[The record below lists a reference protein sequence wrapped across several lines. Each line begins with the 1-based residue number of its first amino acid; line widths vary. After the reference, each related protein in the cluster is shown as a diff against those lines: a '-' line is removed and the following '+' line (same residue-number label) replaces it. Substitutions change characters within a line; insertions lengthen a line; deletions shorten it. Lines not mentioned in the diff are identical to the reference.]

1 MTKSEIRSFVKG
13 LVRGI
18 SVEERARFS
27 EALKEEVVGLECWR
41 SAKEVMLFFSLPD
54 EVDMLPLIRAALAE
68 QKRIYLPRVIA
79 TKVSRDVDVCEV
91 AEGNTLAMGGTL
103 PKKSEQ
109 AMGSTLPM
117 RGTLPKKSTLPAGNT
132 VSGEEMILEVRELAP
147 GLMPG
152 QSRPGQL
159 AQMLPP
165 KQLAQMLPPEQLAQ
179 MLPPGQLAQMLPPE
193 QLEQMLPPGQLPPE
207 LLEQILPHEQLPPG
221 QLAPGRWGIWEPTDE
236 APLLSDYSRLDL
248 VVVPGVAFSSDG
260 KRLGRGKSFYD
271 RFLPLVP
278 RAAFVGVCY
287 PCQVVEQIPADPWDI
302 GMDIVCCG
310 KKR

>member
-18 SVEERARFS
+18 SVEERARCS

-79 TKVSRDVDVCEV
+79 TQVSRGVDVCEV
-91 AEGNTLAMGGTL
+91 AEGNTLAMRGTLAMESSL

-109 AMGSTLPM
+109 AMGN
-117 RGTLPKKSTLPAGNT
+117 TLPKESTLPAGNT
-132 VSGEEMILEVRELAP
+132 VSGEEMILEIRELAP

-152 QSRPGQL
+152 MLRPGQLRPGQL
-159 AQMLPP
+159 AQM
-165 KQLAQMLPPEQLAQ
+165 
-179 MLPPGQLAQMLPPE
+179 
-193 QLEQMLPPGQLPPE
+193 
-207 LLEQILPHEQLPPG
+207 LPPG

>member
-79 TKVSRDVDVCEV
+79 TKVSRDVNVCEV
-91 AEGNTLAMGGTL
+91 AEGNTL
-103 PKKSEQ
+103 PKE
-109 AMGSTLPM
+109 
-117 RGTLPKKSTLPAGNT
+117 STLPAGDT
-132 VSGEEMILEVRELAP
+132 VSCEEMILEVRELAP
-147 GLMPG
+147 G
-152 QSRPGQL
+152 QL
-159 AQMLPP
+159 AL
-165 KQLAQMLPPEQLAQ
+165 
-179 MLPPGQLAQMLPPE
+179 GQ
-193 QLEQMLPPGQLPPE
+193 
-207 LLEQILPHEQLPPG
+207 
-221 QLAPGRWGIWEPTDE
+221 WGIWEPTDE

-310 KKR
+310 EKR

>member
-18 SVEERARFS
+18 SVEERTRFS

-79 TKVSRDVDVCEV
+79 TQVSRGVDVCEV

-117 RGTLPKKSTLPAGNT
+117 RGTLPKESTLPAGNGER
-132 VSGEEMILEVRELAP
+132 GEEMVLEVRELAP
-147 GLMPG
+147 GLI
-152 QSRPGQL
+152 PGQL
-159 AQMLPP
+159 R
-165 KQLAQMLPPEQLAQ
+165 PEQLAQ

-193 QLEQMLPPGQLPPE
+193 QLAQMLPPKQLAQMLPPE
-207 LLEQILPHEQLPPG
+207 
-221 QLAPGRWGIWEPTDE
+221 QLALGRWGIWEPTDE

>member
-1 MTKSEIRSFVKG
+1 MNDVVKTIIPSG
-13 LVRGI
+13 NG
-18 SVEERARFS
+18 ER
-27 EALKEEVVGLECWR
+27 
-41 SAKEVMLFFSLPD
+41 
-54 EVDMLPLIRAALAE
+54 
-68 QKRIYLPRVIA
+68 
-79 TKVSRDVDVCEV
+79 
-91 AEGNTLAMGGTL
+91 
-103 PKKSEQ
+103 
-109 AMGSTLPM
+109 
-117 RGTLPKKSTLPAGNT
+117 
-132 VSGEEMILEVRELAP
+132 GEEMVLEVRELAP

-152 QSRPGQL
+152 QLRPGQLRPGQL

-165 KQLAQMLPPEQLAQ
+165 GQLAQMLPPEQLAQ
-179 MLPPGQLAQMLPPE
+179 MLPPGQLAL
-193 QLEQMLPPGQLPPE
+193 GQ
-207 LLEQILPHEQLPPG
+207 
-221 QLAPGRWGIWEPTDE
+221 WGIWEPTDE

-310 KKR
+310 EKR

>member
-1 MTKSEIRSFVKG
+1 
-13 LVRGI
+13 
-18 SVEERARFS
+18 
-27 EALKEEVVGLECWR
+27 
-41 SAKEVMLFFSLPD
+41 MLCFSLPD
-54 EVDMLPLIRAALAE
+54 EVDMLPLIRPALAE
-68 QKRIYLPRVIA
+68 QKRIYLPRVSA
-79 TKVSRDVDVCEV
+79 TQVSRGVDVCKV
-91 AEGNTLAMGGTL
+91 AEGNTLA
-103 PKKSEQ
+103 
-109 AMGSTLPM
+109 M
-117 RGTLPKKSTLPAGNT
+117 RGTLPKKSTLPAGNI

-147 GLMPG
+147 GMMPGGLMPG
-152 QSRPGQL
+152 QLRPG
-159 AQMLPP
+159 
-165 KQLAQMLPPEQLAQ
+165 QLAQMLPPEQLAQ
-179 MLPPGQLAQMLPPE
+179 MLPPEQLAQMLPPE
-193 QLEQMLPPGQLPPE
+193 
-207 LLEQILPHEQLPPG
+207 

>member
-18 SVEERARFS
+18 SVEERTRFS

-41 SAKEVMLFFSLPD
+41 SANEVMLFFSLPD

-79 TKVSRDVDVCEV
+79 TKVSRGVDVCEV

-103 PKKSEQ
+103 PKKS
-109 AMGSTLPM
+109 
-117 RGTLPKKSTLPAGNT
+117 TLPAGKI

-147 GLMPG
+147 GMMPEELMPA
-152 QSRPGQL
+152 QLRPGQME
-159 AQMLPP
+159 QI
-165 KQLAQMLPPEQLAQ
+165 LPPEQLAQ
-179 MLPPGQLAQMLPPE
+179 MLPPGQLAL
-193 QLEQMLPPGQLPPE
+193 
-207 LLEQILPHEQLPPG
+207 
-221 QLAPGRWGIWEPTDE
+221 GRWGIWEPTDE

>member
-18 SVEERARFS
+18 SVEERTRFS

-79 TKVSRDVDVCEV
+79 TQVSRGADVCEV
-91 AEGNTLAMGGTL
+91 AEGNTL
-103 PKKSEQ
+103 PKKSTL

-117 RGTLPKKSTLPAGNT
+117 ESTLPAGNT
-132 VSGEEMILEVRELAP
+132 VSCEEMILEVRELA
-147 GLMPG
+147 
-152 QSRPGQL
+152 
-159 AQMLPP
+159 
-165 KQLAQMLPPEQLAQ
+165 
-179 MLPPGQLAQMLPPE
+179 
-193 QLEQMLPPGQLPPE
+193 
-207 LLEQILPHEQLPPG
+207 PG

-287 PCQVVEQIPADPWDI
+287 PCQLVEQIPADPWDI

-310 KKR
+310 EKR

>member
-27 EALKEEVVGLECWR
+27 EALKEEVIGLECWR

-79 TKVSRDVDVCEV
+79 TQVSRGADVCEV
-91 AEGNTLAMGGTL
+91 AEGNTLAMRGTL
-103 PKKSEQ
+103 AKKSEQ
-109 AMGSTLPM
+109 AMGSTLAKKSEQAM
-117 RGTLPKKSTLPAGNT
+117 GNTLPKESSLPAGNT

-147 GLMPG
+147 ELLPGGLMPG
-152 QSRPGQL
+152 QLRPGQL
-159 AQMLPP
+159 AL
-165 KQLAQMLPPEQLAQ
+165 
-179 MLPPGQLAQMLPPE
+179 
-193 QLEQMLPPGQLPPE
+193 
-207 LLEQILPHEQLPPG
+207 
-221 QLAPGRWGIWEPTDE
+221 GRWGIWEPTDE

-310 KKR
+310 EKR

>member
-18 SVEERARFS
+18 SVEERTRFS

-79 TKVSRDVDVCEV
+79 AQVSRGVDVCEV

-132 VSGEEMILEVRELAP
+132 VSSEEMILEVRELVP

-152 QSRPGQL
+152 LLRPG
-159 AQMLPP
+159 
-165 KQLAQMLPPEQLAQ
+165 QLAQMLPPEQLAQ
-179 MLPPGQLAQMLPPE
+179 MLPPGQLPPE
-193 QLEQMLPPGQLPPE
+193 QLA
-207 LLEQILPHEQLPPG
+207 PG
-221 QLAPGRWGIWEPTDE
+221 QLALGRWGIWEPTDE

-310 KKR
+310 EKR

>member
-18 SVEERARFS
+18 SVEERTRFS

-79 TKVSRDVDVCEV
+79 TQVSKSVDVCEV
-91 AEGNTLAMGGTL
+91 AEGNT
-103 PKKSEQ
+103 Q
-109 AMGSTLPM
+109 PM
-117 RGTLPKKSTLPAGNT
+117 ESTLPAGNT

-147 GLMPG
+147 
-152 QSRPGQL
+152 
-159 AQMLPP
+159 
-165 KQLAQMLPPEQLAQ
+165 E
-179 MLPPGQLAQMLPPE
+179 
-193 QLEQMLPPGQLPPE
+193 
-207 LLEQILPHEQLPPG
+207 

-310 KKR
+310 EKR

>member
-18 SVEERARFS
+18 SVEERTRFS

-79 TKVSRDVDVCEV
+79 TQVSRGVDVCEV
-91 AEGNTLAMGGTL
+91 AEGNTL
-103 PKKSEQ
+103 PKKSTL

-117 RGTLPKKSTLPAGNT
+117 ESTLPAGNT
-132 VSGEEMILEVRELAP
+132 VSCEEMILEVRELA
-147 GLMPG
+147 
-152 QSRPGQL
+152 
-159 AQMLPP
+159 
-165 KQLAQMLPPEQLAQ
+165 
-179 MLPPGQLAQMLPPE
+179 
-193 QLEQMLPPGQLPPE
+193 
-207 LLEQILPHEQLPPG
+207 PG

-310 KKR
+310 EKR

>member
-18 SVEERARFS
+18 SVEERTRFS

-79 TKVSRDVDVCEV
+79 TQVSRGADVCEV

-117 RGTLPKKSTLPAGNT
+117 RGTLPKESTLPAGNGER
-132 VSGEEMILEVRELAP
+132 GEEMVLEVRELAP
-147 GLMPG
+147 G
-152 QSRPGQL
+152 QL
-159 AQMLPP
+159 AL
-165 KQLAQMLPPEQLAQ
+165 
-179 MLPPGQLAQMLPPE
+179 
-193 QLEQMLPPGQLPPE
+193 
-207 LLEQILPHEQLPPG
+207 
-221 QLAPGRWGIWEPTDE
+221 GRWGIWEPTDE

>member
-18 SVEERARFS
+18 SVEERTRFS

-41 SAKEVMLFFSLPD
+41 SANEVMLFFSLPD

-79 TKVSRDVDVCEV
+79 AQVSRGVDVCEV

-103 PKKSEQ
+103 PKKS
-109 AMGSTLPM
+109 
-117 RGTLPKKSTLPAGNT
+117 TLPAGNI
-132 VSGEEMILEVRELAP
+132 VSGEEMILEVRELA
-147 GLMPG
+147 
-152 QSRPGQL
+152 
-159 AQMLPP
+159 
-165 KQLAQMLPPEQLAQ
+165 Q
-179 MLPPGQLAQMLPPE
+179 MLPPGQLAL
-193 QLEQMLPPGQLPPE
+193 
-207 LLEQILPHEQLPPG
+207 
-221 QLAPGRWGIWEPTDE
+221 GRWGIWEPTDE

>member
-18 SVEERARFS
+18 SFEERTRFS

-68 QKRIYLPRVIA
+68 QKRIYLPRVIV
-79 TKVSRDVDVCEV
+79 TQVSRGVDVCEV
-91 AEGNTLAMGGTL
+91 AEGNT
-103 PKKSEQ
+103 Q
-109 AMGSTLPM
+109 
-117 RGTLPKKSTLPAGNT
+117 PAGNT
-132 VSGEEMILEVRELAP
+132 VSGKEMILEVRELAP

-152 QSRPGQL
+152 QLRPG
-159 AQMLPP
+159 
-165 KQLAQMLPPEQLAQ
+165 QLAQMLPPEQLAQ
-179 MLPPGQLAQMLPPE
+179 MLPP
-193 QLEQMLPPGQLPPE
+193 
-207 LLEQILPHEQLPPG
+207 EQLPPG

>member
-18 SVEERARFS
+18 SVEERTRFS

-79 TKVSRDVDVCEV
+79 AQVSRGVDVCKV
-91 AEGNTLAMGGTL
+91 AEGN
-103 PKKSEQ
+103 
-109 AMGSTLPM
+109 
-117 RGTLPKKSTLPAGNT
+117 TLPKKSTLPAGNT

-147 GLMPG
+147 G
-152 QSRPGQL
+152 QL
-159 AQMLPP
+159 AL
-165 KQLAQMLPPEQLAQ
+165 
-179 MLPPGQLAQMLPPE
+179 
-193 QLEQMLPPGQLPPE
+193 
-207 LLEQILPHEQLPPG
+207 
-221 QLAPGRWGIWEPTDE
+221 GRWGIWEPTDE

-310 KKR
+310 EQR

>member
-18 SVEERARFS
+18 SVEERTRFS

-79 TKVSRDVDVCEV
+79 TQVSRGADVCEV

-109 AMGSTLPM
+109 AMGN
-117 RGTLPKKSTLPAGNT
+117 TLPKKSTLPAGNT
-132 VSGEEMILEVRELAP
+132 VSCEEMILEVRELA
-147 GLMPG
+147 
-152 QSRPGQL
+152 
-159 AQMLPP
+159 
-165 KQLAQMLPPEQLAQ
+165 
-179 MLPPGQLAQMLPPE
+179 
-193 QLEQMLPPGQLPPE
+193 
-207 LLEQILPHEQLPPG
+207 PG

>member
-18 SVEERARFS
+18 SVEERTRFS

-79 TKVSRDVDVCEV
+79 TQVSRGVDVCEV
-91 AEGNTLAMGGTL
+91 AEGNTL
-103 PKKSEQ
+103 
-109 AMGSTLPM
+109 
-117 RGTLPKKSTLPAGNT
+117 PAGNT
-132 VSGEEMILEVRELAP
+132 VSCEEMILEVRELAP

-152 QSRPGQL
+152 LLRPGQL
-159 AQMLPP
+159 RPG
-165 KQLAQMLPPEQLAQ
+165 QLAQMLPPEQLAQ
-179 MLPPGQLAQMLPPE
+179 MLPPGQLAL
-193 QLEQMLPPGQLPPE
+193 
-207 LLEQILPHEQLPPG
+207 
-221 QLAPGRWGIWEPTDE
+221 GRWGIWEPTDE

>member
-18 SVEERARFS
+18 SVEERTRFS

-79 TKVSRDVDVCEV
+79 TQVSRGVDVCEV

-117 RGTLPKKSTLPAGNT
+117 RGTLPKESTLPAGNGER
-132 VSGEEMILEVRELAP
+132 GEEMVLEVRELAP
-147 GLMPG
+147 GLIPG
-152 QSRPGQL
+152 QLRPEQLEQILLPEQLEQILLPGQL
-159 AQMLPP
+159 AQI
-165 KQLAQMLPPEQLAQ
+165 LPPEQLAQ
-179 MLPPGQLAQMLPPE
+179 MLPPE
-193 QLEQMLPPGQLPPE
+193 
-207 LLEQILPHEQLPPG
+207 

-310 KKR
+310 EKR

>member
-1 MTKSEIRSFVKG
+1 MTKGEIRSFVKG

-132 VSGEEMILEVRELAP
+132 VSGEEMILEVRESA
-147 GLMPG
+147 
-152 QSRPGQL
+152 PGQL
-159 AQMLPP
+159 AL
-165 KQLAQMLPPEQLAQ
+165 
-179 MLPPGQLAQMLPPE
+179 
-193 QLEQMLPPGQLPPE
+193 
-207 LLEQILPHEQLPPG
+207 
-221 QLAPGRWGIWEPTDE
+221 GRWGIWEPTDE

-310 KKR
+310 EKR

>member
-1 MTKSEIRSFVKG
+1 MTKGEIRSFVKG

-18 SVEERARFS
+18 SVEERARCS

-79 TKVSRDVDVCEV
+79 TQVSRGVDVCEV

-109 AMGSTLPM
+109 AMGN
-117 RGTLPKKSTLPAGNT
+117 RGVDVCEVAEGNTLPKESTLPAGNT
-132 VSGEEMILEVRELAP
+132 VSCEEMILEVRELAP
-147 GLMPG
+147 GLK
-152 QSRPGQL
+152 PGQL
-159 AQMLPP
+159 RPEQLEQILLPG
-165 KQLAQMLPPEQLAQ
+165 QLAQ
-179 MLPPGQLAQMLPPE
+179 MLPPGQLAL
-193 QLEQMLPPGQLPPE
+193 
-207 LLEQILPHEQLPPG
+207 
-221 QLAPGRWGIWEPTDE
+221 GRWGIWEPTDE

>member
-79 TKVSRDVDVCEV
+79 TQVSRGVDVCEV

-109 AMGSTLPM
+109 AMGSTLAKKSEQAM
-117 RGTLPKKSTLPAGNT
+117 GNTLPKKSTLPAGNT

-152 QSRPGQL
+152 QLRPEQL
-159 AQMLPP
+159 EQILLPG
-165 KQLAQMLPPEQLAQ
+165 QLAQMLPPEQLAQ
-179 MLPPGQLAQMLPPE
+179 MLPPGQLAL
-193 QLEQMLPPGQLPPE
+193 
-207 LLEQILPHEQLPPG
+207 
-221 QLAPGRWGIWEPTDE
+221 GRWGIWEPTDE

-310 KKR
+310 EKR

>member
-18 SVEERARFS
+18 SVEERTRFS

-79 TKVSRDVDVCEV
+79 TQVSRGVDVCEV
-91 AEGNTLAMGGTL
+91 AEGNTQ
-103 PKKSEQ
+103 PKN
-109 AMGSTLPM
+109 
-117 RGTLPKKSTLPAGNT
+117 STLPAGNT

-152 QSRPGQL
+152 QLRPGQL

-165 KQLAQMLPPEQLAQ
+165 
-179 MLPPGQLAQMLPPE
+179 
-193 QLEQMLPPGQLPPE
+193 
-207 LLEQILPHEQLPPG
+207 EQLPPG

>member
-68 QKRIYLPRVIA
+68 HKRIYLPRVIA
-79 TKVSRDVDVCEV
+79 TQVSRGVDVCEV

-103 PKKSEQ
+103 AKKSEQ
-109 AMGSTLPM
+109 AMVN
-117 RGTLPKKSTLPAGNT
+117 TLPKKSTLPAGNT
-132 VSGEEMILEVRELAP
+132 VSCEEMILEVRELAP
-147 GLMPG
+147 G
-152 QSRPGQL
+152 QL
-159 AQMLPP
+159 AL
-165 KQLAQMLPPEQLAQ
+165 
-179 MLPPGQLAQMLPPE
+179 
-193 QLEQMLPPGQLPPE
+193 
-207 LLEQILPHEQLPPG
+207 
-221 QLAPGRWGIWEPTDE
+221 GRWGIWEPTDE

-310 KKR
+310 EKR

>member
-18 SVEERARFS
+18 SVEERTRFS

-79 TKVSRDVDVCEV
+79 TQVSRGVDVCEV

-109 AMGSTLPM
+109 AMGN
-117 RGTLPKKSTLPAGNT
+117 TLPKESTLPAGNT
-132 VSGEEMILEVRELAP
+132 VSYEEMILEVRELAP

-152 QSRPGQL
+152 QLRPG
-159 AQMLPP
+159 
-165 KQLAQMLPPEQLAQ
+165 QLAQMLPPEQLAQ
-179 MLPPGQLAQMLPPE
+179 M
-193 QLEQMLPPGQLPPE
+193 
-207 LLEQILPHEQLPPG
+207 LPPG

>member
-79 TKVSRDVDVCEV
+79 TQVSRGVDVCEV

-109 AMGSTLPM
+109 AMGN
-117 RGTLPKKSTLPAGNT
+117 TLPKKSTLPAGNI

-152 QSRPGQL
+152 QLR
-159 AQMLPP
+159 
-165 KQLAQMLPPEQLAQ
+165 PEQLAQ
-179 MLPPGQLAQMLPPE
+179 M
-193 QLEQMLPPGQLPPE
+193 
-207 LLEQILPHEQLPPG
+207 LPPG

-310 KKR
+310 EKR

>member
-41 SAKEVMLFFSLPD
+41 SAKEVMLFCSLPD
-54 EVDMLPLIRAALAE
+54 EVDMLPLIKAALAE

-91 AEGNTLAMGGTL
+91 AEGNTL
-103 PKKSEQ
+103 PKE
-109 AMGSTLPM
+109 
-117 RGTLPKKSTLPAGNT
+117 STLPAGNT
-132 VSGEEMILEVRELAP
+132 VSCEEMILEVRELAP
-147 GLMPG
+147 G
-152 QSRPGQL
+152 QL
-159 AQMLPP
+159 AL
-165 KQLAQMLPPEQLAQ
+165 
-179 MLPPGQLAQMLPPE
+179 
-193 QLEQMLPPGQLPPE
+193 
-207 LLEQILPHEQLPPG
+207 
-221 QLAPGRWGIWEPTDE
+221 GRWGIWEPTDE

>member
-1 MTKSEIRSFVKG
+1 MTKSEIRTFVKG

-27 EALKEEVVGLECWR
+27 EALNEEVVGLQCWR
-41 SAKEVMLFFSLPD
+41 SAKEVMLFCSLPD

-79 TKVSRDVDVCEV
+79 TQVSRGVDVCEV

-109 AMGSTLPM
+109 AMGSTMPM
-117 RGTLPKKSTLPAGNT
+117 RGTLPKESTLPAGNGER
-132 VSGEEMILEVRELAP
+132 GEEMVLEVRELAP
-147 GLMPG
+147 GLI
-152 QSRPGQL
+152 PGQL
-159 AQMLPP
+159 RPE
-165 KQLAQMLPPEQLAQ
+165 QLEQILLPEQLAQ
-179 MLPPGQLAQMLPPE
+179 MLPPGQLAHMLPPE
-193 QLEQMLPPGQLPPE
+193 QLEQMLPPE
-207 LLEQILPHEQLPPG
+207 

-310 KKR
+310 EKR

>member
-41 SAKEVMLFFSLPD
+41 SSKEVMLFFSLPD

-79 TKVSRDVDVCEV
+79 TKVSRGVDVCEV

-117 RGTLPKKSTLPAGNT
+117 RGTLPKESTLPAGNGER
-132 VSGEEMILEVRELAP
+132 GEEMVLEVRELAP

-179 MLPPGQLAQMLPPE
+179 I
-193 QLEQMLPPGQLPPE
+193 LPPGQLPPE
-207 LLEQILPHEQLPPG
+207 QLAPG
-221 QLAPGRWGIWEPTDE
+221 QLALGRWGIWEPTDE

-310 KKR
+310 EKR

>member
-18 SVEERARFS
+18 SVEERTRFS

-79 TKVSRDVDVCEV
+79 TQVSRGADVCEV

-109 AMGSTLPM
+109 AMGN
-117 RGTLPKKSTLPAGNT
+117 TLPKENTLPAGNT
-132 VSGEEMILEVRELAP
+132 VRCEEMVLEVRELAP

-152 QSRPGQL
+152 QLRPGQL

-165 KQLAQMLPPEQLAQ
+165 
-179 MLPPGQLAQMLPPE
+179 
-193 QLEQMLPPGQLPPE
+193 
-207 LLEQILPHEQLPPG
+207 EQLPPG

-260 KRLGRGKSFYD
+260 RRLGRGKSFYD

-310 KKR
+310 EKR

>member
-1 MTKSEIRSFVKG
+1 
-13 LVRGI
+13 
-18 SVEERARFS
+18 
-27 EALKEEVVGLECWR
+27 R

-79 TKVSRDVDVCEV
+79 TQVSRGVDVCEV
-91 AEGNTLAMGGTL
+91 AKGNTLAMGGTV

-109 AMGSTLPM
+109 AMGN
-117 RGTLPKKSTLPAGNT
+117 TLPKESTLPAGNT

-152 QSRPGQL
+152 LLRPGQL
-159 AQMLPP
+159 RPG
-165 KQLAQMLPPEQLAQ
+165 QLAQMLPPEQLAQ
-179 MLPPGQLAQMLPPE
+179 I
-193 QLEQMLPPGQLPPE
+193 LPPGQLPPE
-207 LLEQILPHEQLPPG
+207 QLAPE

>member
-18 SVEERARFS
+18 SVEERTRFS

-79 TKVSRDVDVCEV
+79 TQVSRSVDVCEV

-103 PKKSEQ
+103 PTKSEQ

-117 RGTLPKKSTLPAGNT
+117 RGTLPKESTLPAGNGER
-132 VSGEEMILEVRELAP
+132 GEEMVLEVRELAP
-147 GLMPG
+147 GLI
-152 QSRPGQL
+152 PGQL
-159 AQMLPP
+159 RPEQLEQILLPE
-165 KQLAQMLPPEQLAQ
+165 QLAQMLPPEQLAQ
-179 MLPPGQLAQMLPPE
+179 M
-193 QLEQMLPPGQLPPE
+193 
-207 LLEQILPHEQLPPG
+207 LPPG

-310 KKR
+310 EKR

>member
-18 SVEERARFS
+18 SVEERTRFS

-91 AEGNTLAMGGTL
+91 AEGNTL
-103 PKKSEQ
+103 PKKSTL

-117 RGTLPKKSTLPAGNT
+117 ESTLPAGNT
-132 VSGEEMILEVRELAP
+132 VSCEEMILEVRELAP
-147 GLMPG
+147 G
-152 QSRPGQL
+152 QL
-159 AQMLPP
+159 AL
-165 KQLAQMLPPEQLAQ
+165 
-179 MLPPGQLAQMLPPE
+179 
-193 QLEQMLPPGQLPPE
+193 
-207 LLEQILPHEQLPPG
+207 
-221 QLAPGRWGIWEPTDE
+221 GRWGIWEPTDE
-236 APLLSDYSRLDL
+236 APLLRDYSRLDL
-248 VVVPGVAFSSDG
+248 VVVPGLAFSSDG

>member
-18 SVEERARFS
+18 SVEERTRFS

-79 TKVSRDVDVCEV
+79 AQVSRGVDVCKV
-91 AEGNTLAMGGTL
+91 AEGN
-103 PKKSEQ
+103 
-109 AMGSTLPM
+109 
-117 RGTLPKKSTLPAGNT
+117 TLPKKSTLPARNT
-132 VSGEEMILEVRELAP
+132 VSCEEMILEVRELAP

-152 QSRPGQL
+152 QLRP
-159 AQMLPP
+159 
-165 KQLAQMLPPEQLAQ
+165 E
-179 MLPPGQLAQMLPPE
+179 
-193 QLEQMLPPGQLPPE
+193 
-207 LLEQILPHEQLPPG
+207 

-310 KKR
+310 EKR

>member
-13 LVRGI
+13 LVREI

-79 TKVSRDVDVCEV
+79 TQVSRGVDVCEV
-91 AEGNTLAMGGTL
+91 AEGNTLAMGGSL

-109 AMGSTLPM
+109 AMGN
-117 RGTLPKKSTLPAGNT
+117 TLPKKSTLPAGNT
-132 VSGEEMILEVRELAP
+132 VSCEEMILEVRELAP

-152 QSRPGQL
+152 QLRPGQL

-165 KQLAQMLPPEQLAQ
+165 EKRAQ
-179 MLPPGQLAQMLPPE
+179 MLPPGQVAL
-193 QLEQMLPPGQLPPE
+193 
-207 LLEQILPHEQLPPG
+207 
-221 QLAPGRWGIWEPTDE
+221 GRWGIWEPTDE

-310 KKR
+310 EKR

>member
-79 TKVSRDVDVCEV
+79 TQVSRGVDVCKV
-91 AEGNTLAMGGTL
+91 AEGN
-103 PKKSEQ
+103 
-109 AMGSTLPM
+109 
-117 RGTLPKKSTLPAGNT
+117 TLPKKSTLAMGSTLPKESSLPAGNT
-132 VSGEEMILEVRELAP
+132 ASGEEMIMEVRELAP
-147 GLMPG
+147 GMMPEELMPG
-152 QSRPGQL
+152 QLRPGQL
-159 AQMLPP
+159 P
-165 KQLAQMLPPEQLAQ
+165 QMLPPE
-179 MLPPGQLAQMLPPE
+179 
-193 QLEQMLPPGQLPPE
+193 
-207 LLEQILPHEQLPPG
+207 

>member
-18 SVEERARFS
+18 SVEERTRFS

-117 RGTLPKKSTLPAGNT
+117 RGTLPKESTLPAGNGER
-132 VSGEEMILEVRELAP
+132 GEEMVLEVRELAP
-147 GLMPG
+147 GLI
-152 QSRPGQL
+152 PGQL
-159 AQMLPP
+159 RPE
-165 KQLAQMLPPEQLAQ
+165 QLEQMLPPEQLAQ
-179 MLPPGQLAQMLPPE
+179 I
-193 QLEQMLPPGQLPPE
+193 LPPGQLPPE
-207 LLEQILPHEQLPPG
+207 QLAPG
-221 QLAPGRWGIWEPTDE
+221 QLALGRWGIWEPTDE

-310 KKR
+310 EKR

>member
-27 EALKEEVVGLECWR
+27 EALKKEVVGLECWR

-79 TKVSRDVDVCEV
+79 TQVSRGADVCEV
-91 AEGNTLAMGGTL
+91 AEGNML
-103 PKKSEQ
+103 PKKSTL

-117 RGTLPKKSTLPAGNT
+117 ESTLPAGNT
-132 VSGEEMILEVRELAP
+132 VSGKEMILEVRELAP

-152 QSRPGQL
+152 QFRPGQL
-159 AQMLPP
+159 AQM
-165 KQLAQMLPPEQLAQ
+165 
-179 MLPPGQLAQMLPPE
+179 
-193 QLEQMLPPGQLPPE
+193 
-207 LLEQILPHEQLPPG
+207 LPPG

-310 KKR
+310 EKR

>member
-79 TKVSRDVDVCEV
+79 TQVSRGADVCEV
-91 AEGNTLAMGGTL
+91 AEGNTLAMRGTL
-103 PKKSEQ
+103 AKKSEQ

-117 RGTLPKKSTLPAGNT
+117 RGTLPKESTLPAGNGER
-132 VSGEEMILEVRELAP
+132 GEEMVLEVRELAP

-152 QSRPGQL
+152 QLR
-159 AQMLPP
+159 
-165 KQLAQMLPPEQLAQ
+165 
-179 MLPPGQLAQMLPPE
+179 
-193 QLEQMLPPGQLPPE
+193 
-207 LLEQILPHEQLPPG
+207 PG

-302 GMDIVCCG
+302 GMDIVC
-310 KKR
+310 